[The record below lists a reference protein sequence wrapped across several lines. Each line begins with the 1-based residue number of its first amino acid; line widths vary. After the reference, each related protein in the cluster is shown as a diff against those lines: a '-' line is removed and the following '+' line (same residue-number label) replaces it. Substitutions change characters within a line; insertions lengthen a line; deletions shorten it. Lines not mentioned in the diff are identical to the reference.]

1 MHPTT
6 LITLLSVILPISAL
20 PTAPTNATTFAAAV
34 TPPTRA
40 VILSGTNAGSI
51 YMFGDPAAARQL
63 FNQYGSCGISTYF
76 PTAVPASI
84 PLVAMPYS
92 IMQSY
97 GFAQHNTLCAKII
110 TMTVNGVTR
119 KAAIADTNVSDTHSI
134 DMTSDLWV
142 AFGQPAN
149 DGSIIR
155 SVTWSIEGSGTVTP
169 PTTPGGGTTS
179 PDGTCAGSGGLFR
192 EQAAY
197 ARMSRFLQHGFWAG
211 DVKMCSW
218 RE

>member
-1 MHPTT
+1 
-6 LITLLSVILPISAL
+6 
-20 PTAPTNATTFAAAV
+20 
-34 TPPTRA
+34 

-51 YMFGDPAAARQL
+51 YMVSPKVPNPPKDPLAPPTFLLSTILTNYQFGDPAAARQL

-76 PTAVPASI
+76 PTAVPASM

-179 PDGTCAGSGGLFR
+179 PDGTCAGSGGYVCPSGLCCS
-192 EQAAY
+192 QY
-197 ARMSRFLQHGFWAG
+197 GWCGTTSDHCGAG
-211 DVKMCSW
+211 CNPVFGTCN
-218 RE
+218 